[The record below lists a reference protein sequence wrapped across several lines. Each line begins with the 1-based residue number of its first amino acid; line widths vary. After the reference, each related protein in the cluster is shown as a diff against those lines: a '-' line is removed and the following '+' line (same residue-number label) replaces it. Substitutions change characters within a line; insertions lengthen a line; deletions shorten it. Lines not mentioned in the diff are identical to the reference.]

1 MDKETYTF
9 EDRMYVNPTT
19 SRDEQL
25 RFVDNLRAIQAE
37 DAARIARDTHNLG
50 TDVTSNLGGLN
61 GSEGIWSQQ
70 YVNPQVN
77 SMVASLRSAA
87 QAQALNDVLSNYQNQ
102 MQNKYKQAYRAAQ
115 KRANSGG
122 GTKSTVG
129 NSSGDGKVTFKP
141 AEGVEVG
148 SVSPNYSPITG
159 TRTLT
164 FDIGG
169 GFTQD
174 VTVTYDEYGDPI
186 KVDAGR
192 NGVYEGDR
200 AKAYLNKMRSL
211 YGDK

>member
-1 MDKETYTF
+1 MDNETYTF
-9 EDRMYVNPTT
+9 EDRMYTNPTT

-25 RFVDNLRAIQAE
+25 QFVDNLRAIQAE

-61 GSEGIWSQQ
+61 GSEGVWSQQ
-70 YVNPQVN
+70 YVSPQVN

-87 QAQALNDVLSNYQNQ
+87 QAKALSDVLSNYQNQ
-102 MQNKYKQAYRAAQ
+102 MQNRYKQAYRAAQ
-115 KRANSGG
+115 KRKNNTKNPAGG
-122 GTKSTVG
+122 D
-129 NSSGDGKVTFKP
+129 SGDGKVTFKP
-141 AEGVEVG
+141 AEGIEVG
-148 SVSPNYSPITG
+148 SASPNYSPITG

-164 FDIGG
+164 FDVGG